1 MLSKKNKENF
11 GESSYIQF
19 DTINN
24 EINSNNKKLN
34 KFWKR
39 KIVFYII
46 LLILIIFFIIIIY
59 QNYKFSTLSNEIKL
73 IKNNITKEKENKNNI
88 EHLYKEG
95 INENKQLLKDLEE
108 LKGEI
113 KSLKEEFDLLSQI
126 FYPYKSDIITSMNE
140 LNYIR
145 EIVKGNKIELIY
157 KSSINGD
164 NKKTFYNITKNDF
177 SYLVLILS
185 QKGKK
190 FGGYT
195 SLNFE
200 SKKIPSSYIEQLKYD
215 NKAFLFSLDAKK
227 TFKLIKDKYALIC
240 DNDSIINF
248 GENDLVISNN
258 FLSEDCYSNFPYNF
272 EGQIEERNLF
282 ADENS
287 NFKIKEIEIFHISNL
302 IQ

>member
-24 EINSNNKKLN
+24 EINTNNKKLN

-59 QNYKFSTLSNEIKL
+59 QNHKFSTLSNEIKL

-287 NFKIKEIEIFHISNL
+287 NFKIKEIEVFHISNL

>member
-59 QNYKFSTLSNEIKL
+59 QNHKFSTLSNEIKL

-215 NKAFLFSLDAKK
+215 NKAFLCSLDAKK

-258 FLSEDCYSNFPYNF
+258 FLSEDSYSNFPFNF
-272 EGQIEERNLF
+272 EGQKSEKNLF
-282 ADENS
+282 VDENS
-287 NFKIKEIEIFHISNL
+287 NFKVKEIEIFHISKL
-302 IQ
+302 I

>member
-59 QNYKFSTLSNEIKL
+59 QNHKFSTLSNEIKL

-113 KSLKEEFDLLSQI
+113 KSLKGEFDLLSQI

-200 SKKIPSSYIEQLKYD
+200 GKKIPSSYIEQLKYD

-258 FLSEDCYSNFPYNF
+258 FLSEDSYSNFPFNF
-272 EGQIEERNLF
+272 EGQKSEKNLF
-282 ADENS
+282 VDENS
-287 NFKIKEIEIFHISNL
+287 NFKVKEIEIFHISKL
-302 IQ
+302 I

>member
-59 QNYKFSTLSNEIKL
+59 QNHKFSTLSNEIKL

-113 KSLKEEFDLLSQI
+113 KSLKGEFDLLSQI

-258 FLSEDCYSNFPYNF
+258 FLSEDSYSNFPFNF
-272 EGQIEERNLF
+272 EGQKNEKNLF
-282 ADENS
+282 VDENS
-287 NFKIKEIEIFHISNL
+287 NFKVKEIEIFHISKL
-302 IQ
+302 I

>member
-113 KSLKEEFDLLSQI
+113 KSLKGEFDLLSQI

-200 SKKIPSSYIEQLKYD
+200 GKKIPSSYIEQLKYD

-258 FLSEDCYSNFPYNF
+258 FLSEDSYSNFPFNF
-272 EGQIEERNLF
+272 EGQKNEKNLF
-282 ADENS
+282 VDENS
-287 NFKIKEIEIFHISNL
+287 NFKVKEIEIFHISKL
-302 IQ
+302 I

>member
-59 QNYKFSTLSNEIKL
+59 QNHKFSTLSNEIKL

-113 KSLKEEFDLLSQI
+113 KSLKGEFDLLSQI

-164 NKKTFYNITKNDF
+164 NKKNFYNITKNDF

-258 FLSEDCYSNFPYNF
+258 FLSEDSYSNFPFNF
-272 EGQIEERNLF
+272 EGQKNEKNLF
-282 ADENS
+282 VDENS
-287 NFKIKEIEIFHISNL
+287 NFKVKEIEIFHISKL
-302 IQ
+302 I

>member
-59 QNYKFSTLSNEIKL
+59 QNHKFSTLSNEIKL

-113 KSLKEEFDLLSQI
+113 KSLKEEVDLLSQI

-177 SYLVLILS
+177 SLLVLILS

-258 FLSEDCYSNFPYNF
+258 FLSEDSYSNFPFNF
-272 EGQIEERNLF
+272 EGQKSEKNLF
-282 ADENS
+282 VDENS
-287 NFKIKEIEIFHISNL
+287 NFKVKEIEIFHISKL
-302 IQ
+302 I

>member
-1 MLSKKNKENF
+1 MLSKKNRENF

-59 QNYKFSTLSNEIKL
+59 QNHKFSTLSNEIKL

-177 SYLVLILS
+177 SLLVLILS

-258 FLSEDCYSNFPYNF
+258 FLSEDSYSNFPFNF
-272 EGQIEERNLF
+272 EGQKSEKNLF
-282 ADENS
+282 VDENS
-287 NFKIKEIEIFHISNL
+287 NFKVKEIEIFHISKL
-302 IQ
+302 I

>member
-59 QNYKFSTLSNEIKL
+59 QNHKFSTLSNEIKL

-200 SKKIPSSYIEQLKYD
+200 GKKIPSSYIEQLKYD

-258 FLSEDCYSNFPYNF
+258 FLSEDSYSNFPFNF
-272 EGQIEERNLF
+272 EGQKSEKNLF
-282 ADENS
+282 VDENS
-287 NFKIKEIEIFHISNL
+287 NFKVKEIEIFHISKL
-302 IQ
+302 I

>member
-200 SKKIPSSYIEQLKYD
+200 GKKIPSSYIEQLKYD

-258 FLSEDCYSNFPYNF
+258 FLSEDSYSNFPFNF
-272 EGQIEERNLF
+272 EGQKNEKNLF
-282 ADENS
+282 VDENS
-287 NFKIKEIEIFHISNL
+287 NFKVKEIELFHISKL
-302 IQ
+302 I

>member
-200 SKKIPSSYIEQLKYD
+200 GPKIPLSYVEQYKYD

-258 FLSEDCYSNFPYNF
+258 FLLEDSYSNFPSNF
-272 EGQIEERNLF
+272 EGKENEKNLF
-282 ADENS
+282 VDENS
-287 NFKIKEIEIFHISNL
+287 NFKVKEIELFHISKL
-302 IQ
+302 I

>member
-59 QNYKFSTLSNEIKL
+59 QNHKFSTLSNEIKL

-258 FLSEDCYSNFPYNF
+258 FLSEDSYSNFPFNF
-272 EGQIEERNLF
+272 EGQKSEKNLF
-282 ADENS
+282 VDENS
-287 NFKIKEIEIFHISNL
+287 NFKVKEIEIFHISKL
-302 IQ
+302 I

>member
-1 MLSKKNKENF
+1 MKVVI
-11 GESSYIQF
+11 Y
-19 DTINN
+19 
-24 EINSNNKKLN
+24 

-59 QNYKFSTLSNEIKL
+59 QNHKFSTLSNEIKL

-258 FLSEDCYSNFPYNF
+258 FLSEDSYSNFPFNF
-272 EGQIEERNLF
+272 EGQKSEKNLF
-282 ADENS
+282 VDENS
-287 NFKIKEIEIFHISNL
+287 NFKVKEIEIFHISKL
-302 IQ
+302 I

>member
-59 QNYKFSTLSNEIKL
+59 QNHKFSTLSNEIKL

-177 SYLVLILS
+177 SLLVLILS

-258 FLSEDCYSNFPYNF
+258 FLSEDSYSNFPFNF
-272 EGQIEERNLF
+272 EGQKSEKNLF
-282 ADENS
+282 VDENS
-287 NFKIKEIEIFHISNL
+287 NFKVKEIEIFHISKL
-302 IQ
+302 I

>member
-59 QNYKFSTLSNEIKL
+59 QNHKFSTLSNEIKL

-248 GENDLVISNN
+248 GENDLVIPNN
-258 FLSEDCYSNFPYNF
+258 FLLEDSYSNFPSNF
-272 EGQIEERNLF
+272 EGKENEKNLF
-282 ADENS
+282 VDKNS
-287 NFKIKEIEIFHISNL
+287 HFKVKEIEIFHISNL
-302 IQ
+302 T

>member
-1 MLSKKNKENF
+1 MISKKNKENF
-11 GESSYIQF
+11 TESSYIQF
-19 DTINN
+19 ETISN
-24 EINSNNKKLN
+24 EINSNKTILN
-34 KFWKR
+34 KFWKK
-39 KIVFYII
+39 KIVYFIL

-59 QNYKFSTLSNEIKL
+59 QNSKFSTLSNEVKS
-73 IKNNITKEKENKNNI
+73 IKNNITKEKENKNKI
-88 EHLYKEG
+88 EQLYNEV
-95 INENKQLLKDLEE
+95 IIENKHLLQDLEE
-108 LKGEI
+108 LKQEINSFKGE
-113 KSLKEEFDLLSQI
+113 FNLLSQI

-145 EIVKGNKIELIY
+145 EIVNGNKIELIY

-164 NKKTFYNITKNDF
+164 NIKTFYNITKNDF

-200 SKKIPSSYIEQLKYD
+200 GKKIPTSYIEQIKYD
-215 NKAFLFSLDAKK
+215 NKAFLFSLDEKK
-227 TFKLIKDKYALIC
+227 KFNIIKGKYALIC
-240 DNDSIINF
+240 DDDSLINF